1 MSRGRNSRDRGGRRA
16 GGREARRALRAAPLA
31 DDIRP
36 VRAGLEGGRYKAL
49 TDAQVEQIHRAA
61 LKILAEIG
69 LADAPDSGVEIMTA
83 SGAEQGDDGRLRFSQ
98 ALVED
103 MLAKAAR
110 DITLHGQDPKH
121 DIRPGGS
128 RVHYGTAGAAV
139 HVYDVE
145 DRVNRDPTVQDLYDA
160 ARMVE
165 VLDNIHFF
173 QRPLTTR
180 DTEDPTDLDVNTLY
194 ASVAGTTK
202 HIGTSFTSPE
212 RTQMGLDMLHMVAG
226 SEAAWRA
233 RPFVSNSNCFVVPP
247 LKFATESCRV
257 METVIEGGMPV
268 LLLSAGQAGATAP
281 AALAGAVTQAT
292 AECLAGL
299 VYVNAMKPGHP
310 AVFGTWPFVSDLRTG
325 AMSGGSGEQALLTA
339 ACGQMARFYDLPGG
353 SACAMSD
360 SKAPDMQAGYERGI
374 ANAMAGLSGLNLVYE
389 SVGMHASLL
398 SFCHESLLID
408 NDMIGQCLRCVRG
421 IEVNDETLSLEAIGS
436 VCLEGPGHYLGHP
449 QTLSLMQSEY
459 VYPGYRRPQQPE
471 GMGRAGQAGPGGK
484 GAGGKAPDPRHGLP
498 RPHPG
503 SGRRRNPRAL
513 QHRAA
518 APLHEIG
525 GLRLGHRPG
534 AAFPD
539 LLDALRRIEA
549 GAQDHGIF
557 VDQLHGDALAGA
569 RLARRNR
576 IGETVPVVVAGHR
589 RPAGRD
595 DGRPVDGHPAP
606 VLVAPVAVDGVGQR
620 GRRKAGQE
628 TGSKKRGC
636 AHLPAPD

>member
-1 MSRGRNSRDRGGRRA
+1 MSRDRNAKERAGRRA

-31 DDIRP
+31 EDIRP

-49 TDAQVEQIHRAA
+49 TDAEVERIHRAA
-61 LKILAEIG
+61 LHILEEIG
-69 LADAPDSGVEIMTA
+69 LADAPESGVEMMTSA
-83 SGAEQGDDGRLRFSQ
+83 GAVQGDDGRLRFPP

-145 DRVNRDPTVQDLYDA
+145 ARVNRDPTVQDLFDA

-257 METVIEGGMPV
+257 METVIRGGMPV

-281 AALAGAVTQAT
+281 AALAGAVTQAV

-299 VYVNAMKPGHP
+299 VYVNAMKPGHT
-310 AVFGTWPFVSDLRTG
+310 AIFGTWPFVSDLRTG

-360 SKAPDMQAGYERGI
+360 SKAPDMQAGYERGV
-374 ANAMAGLSGLNLVYE
+374 ANVMAGLSGLNLVYE

-421 IEVNDETLSLEAIGS
+421 IEVTDETLSLEVIRS

-459 VYPGYRRPQQPE
+459 VYPEVGDRSSPKEWLEQGKPDLVEKALAEKRRILATVYPDHIPE
-471 GMGRAGQAGPGGK
+471 PVDAAIRE
-484 GAGGKAPDPRHGLP
+484 RFNIVLP
-498 RPHPG
+498 RR
-503 SGRRRNPRAL
+503 SMK
-513 QHRAA
+513 AA
-518 APLHEIG
+518 A
-525 GLRLGHRPG
+525 
-534 AAFPD
+534 
-539 LLDALRRIEA
+539 
-549 GAQDHGIF
+549 
-557 VDQLHGDALAGA
+557 
-569 RLARRNR
+569 
-576 IGETVPVVVAGHR
+576 
-589 RPAGRD
+589 
-595 DGRPVDGHPAP
+595 
-606 VLVAPVAVDGVGQR
+606 
-620 GRRKAGQE
+620 
-628 TGSKKRGC
+628 
-636 AHLPAPD
+636 